1 MFYEYDCVM
10 ALYKCKQKLG
20 QVWALMNRHT
30 ENENLKIFFL
40 KSPSSF
46 FECSVI
52 KTVVKI
58 IHHLI

>member
-30 ENENLKIFFL
+30 ENENLKIFF
-40 KSPSSF
+40 
-46 FECSVI
+46 
-52 KTVVKI
+52 
-58 IHHLI
+58 